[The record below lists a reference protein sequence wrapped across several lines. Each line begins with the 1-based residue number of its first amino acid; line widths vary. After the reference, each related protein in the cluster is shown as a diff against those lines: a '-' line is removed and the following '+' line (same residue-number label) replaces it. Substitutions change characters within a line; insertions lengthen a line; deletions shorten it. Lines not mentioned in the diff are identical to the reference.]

1 MSTRSTLSALTAT
14 AIASAGL
21 VAAQDAAAA
30 TGSFS
35 CSAAAI
41 SGTVLGQAITPVAGA
56 GGDGPCQTADGTSA
70 FTTPLGGSA
79 IAKTLLSGATG
90 DVGAQRATSTAGVQG
105 LAVGGLSSLLPAL
118 PAASLPAGLSALEI
132 PLPVV
137 APVISGVTGVTGVT
151 GSLGGLLGGVTGTT
165 GTGTGST
172 TGSLLP
178 SKITVDALDAVKAL
192 VPAGALPNLDLLK
205 LDGLTSTA
213 TAACQAGTAVLR
225 GVTDIAGLQS
235 LGQPLPVDQA
245 VSRVVA
251 LADPQNIPVGGL
263 DLSLVKLPAGLRFD
277 DPVVG
282 TVLQTAVRTVLASL
296 PPITIPAVVGEVK
309 VTPASTEDDGTT
321 LLQRGPRVTVT
332 ALGRELAD
340 VTLGSA
346 RVSALGVDCGLPVA
360 APAAIAP
367 ASQLA
372 VQCAKRRV
380 TLVDVAER
388 PQWVSLL
395 GAAAASEVGSKVS
408 IVYTKTGKVVSTATV
423 RDSGFF
429 RAKAPL
435 PPKAERDD
443 NDARY
448 MAVIEND
455 RSMSL
460 KLQRRMRISRM
471 SNRG

>member
-1 MSTRSTLSALTAT
+1 
-14 AIASAGL
+14 
-21 VAAQDAAAA
+21 
-30 TGSFS
+30 
-35 CSAAAI
+35 
-41 SGTVLGQAITPVAGA
+41 
-56 GGDGPCQTADGTSA
+56 
-70 FTTPLGGSA
+70 
-79 IAKTLLSGATG
+79 
-90 DVGAQRATSTAGVQG
+90 
-105 LAVGGLSSLLPAL
+105 
-118 PAASLPAGLSALEI
+118 
-132 PLPVV
+132 
-137 APVISGVTGVTGVT
+137 
-151 GSLGGLLGGVTGTT
+151 
-165 GTGTGST
+165 
-172 TGSLLP
+172 
-178 SKITVDALDAVKAL
+178 
-192 VPAGALPNLDLLK
+192 
-205 LDGLTSTA
+205 
-213 TAACQAGTAVLR
+213 
-225 GVTDIAGLQS
+225 
-235 LGQPLPVDQA
+235 
-245 VSRVVA
+245 
-251 LADPQNIPVGGL
+251 
-263 DLSLVKLPAGLRFD
+263 
-277 DPVVG
+277 
-282 TVLQTAVRTVLASL
+282 
-296 PPITIPAVVGEVK
+296 
-309 VTPASTEDDGTT
+309 
-321 LLQRGPRVTVT
+321 VTVT

-455 RSMSL
+455 KSMSL

-471 SNRG
+471 SNRGTRILMVGKIVGPLLPGQKIIVRKRESCTKDVIVTSFTPTKPGSFKLYLPMPAEGQAAVYRATTVVPGANGGDSGKTFPTFTLPGYVSL

>member
-137 APVISGVTGVTGVT
+137 APVISGVTGVTG
-151 GSLGGLLGGVTGTT
+151 SLGGLLGWVTGTT

-192 VPAGALPNLDLLK
+192 VPAGTLPNLDLLK

-282 TVLQTAVRTVLASL
+282 LCFV
-296 PPITIPAVVGEVK
+296 P
-309 VTPASTEDDGTT
+309 
-321 LLQRGPRVTVT
+321 
-332 ALGRELAD
+332 
-340 VTLGSA
+340 
-346 RVSALGVDCGLPVA
+346 A
-360 APAAIAP
+360 APHP
-367 ASQLA
+367 
-372 VQCAKRRV
+372 
-380 TLVDVAER
+380 R
-388 PQWVSLL
+388 PPHD
-395 GAAAASEVGSKVS
+395 AAAARPAGD
-408 IVYTKTGKVVSTATV
+408 
-423 RDSGFF
+423 RH
-429 RAKAPL
+429 RARP
-435 PPKAERDD
+435 
-443 NDARY
+443 
-448 MAVIEND
+448 
-455 RSMSL
+455 
-460 KLQRRMRISRM
+460 
-471 SNRG
+471 